1 MAYAPLAARILL
13 EQYRGVRS
21 AITSCSPSED
31 SAEHSTCI
39 CLDVARL
46 REYWR
51 LLVQAYNAWN
61 EDYASSM
68 GAALA
73 YYTVFS
79 LAPLL
84 ILVIAVAGSIFGQ
97 EAARGEIVSQLG
109 GVMGDDGARVL
120 QDLLES
126 ASKPSS
132 STLASILGLATL
144 IVGATSV
151 LAELQSALDRIWRA
165 PAIQQTSGVIAMIR
179 TRLLSFGMVIA
190 LGFLLLV
197 SLVVG
202 AALSALG
209 KWGVGLFPG
218 AIVALQVLNLALGF
232 LVTTLL
238 FAMAYQ
244 ILPRVKIAWSD
255 VWTGSI
261 VTAALFTVGKYLI
274 GVYLGRAGVASGFG
288 AAGSFVVLLV
298 WVYYSA
304 QIFLLGAEF
313 TWVYAH
319 RHGSKQQ
326 ESVRPR
332 SAATRQQTGPPDLAP
347 PRARDR

>member
-1 MAYAPLAARILL
+1 
-13 EQYRGVRS
+13 
-21 AITSCSPSED
+21 
-31 SAEHSTCI
+31 
-39 CLDVARL
+39 
-46 REYWR
+46 
-51 LLVQAYNAWN
+51 
-61 EDYASSM
+61 M

-97 EAARGEIVSQLG
+97 EAARGEIVAQLG
-109 GVMGDDGARVL
+109 GLMGDDGAKIV

-126 ASKPSS
+126 ASRPSS

-144 IVGATSV
+144 LVGATSV

-165 PAIQQTSGVIAMIR
+165 PTITQTSGVIAMLR
-179 TRLLSFGMVIA
+179 ARVLSFGMVAA

-202 AALSALG
+202 AALTALG
-209 KWGVGLFPG
+209 SWGVGLFPG
-218 AIVALQVLNLALGF
+218 AIAVLQILNLALGF
-232 LVTTLL
+232 GVTTAL
-238 FAMAYQ
+238 FAMAYR

-255 VWTGSI
+255 VWIGSI
-261 VTAALFTVGKYLI
+261 VTAALFTIGKYLI
-274 GVYLGRAGVASGFG
+274 SLYLGRAGVASGFG
-288 AAGSFVVLLV
+288 AAGSLVVLLV

-319 RHGSKQQ
+319 SHGSKQHDPLQ
-326 ESVRPR
+326 PKPD
-332 SAATRQQTGPPDLAP
+332 ATSRRTTSPTHVPAP
-347 PRARDR
+347 ASDR